1 MGNKK
6 SKYHFWQW
14 LILQIVRVPKLYVLA
29 WGIVILLIVACLK
42 TDIAVL
48 LNGILS

>member
-29 WGIVILLIVACLK
+29 WGIVILLIIAFLK
-42 TDIAVL
+42 ADLSL
-48 LNGILS
+48 LLSGILS

>member
-29 WGIVILLIVACLK
+29 WGIIVLLILACMK

-48 LNGILS
+48 LSGILS